1 MVRVSVIGV
10 RPNFDLHLLA
20 PDDKGTIE
28 AAVRGAR
35 PIWVDGG
42 WMEATIYERLHLPV
56 GAKIYG
62 PALLEQPDTTIF
74 VEPDLVGKV
83 DEFGNLVISRKG

>member
-1 MVRVSVIGV
+1 MIGV

-20 PDDKGTIE
+20 PDDEGTID
-28 AAVRGAR
+28 AAVSGTRSVW
-35 PIWVDGG
+35 IDGD
-42 WMEATIYERLHLPV
+42 WTEATIYERLHLPV

-62 PALLEQPDTTIF
+62 PALLEQPDTTMF

-83 DEFGNLVISRKG
+83 DEFGNVVISRRGED